1 MTISDLEIG
10 SDVIIIQI
18 FLDYFNYCFVLF

>member
-10 SDVIIIQI
+10 SDVIIILI